1 MISGEPYRPGKRL
14 NLTARGDKELE
25 EWVMDSLA
33 L

>member
-25 EWVMDSLA
+25 ELITDA
-33 L
+33 LML